1 MKNIN
6 ENELRNYI
14 FKKLQES
21 YFDEFEFDDEAMKA
35 AMSDI
40 EASGGDFEE
49 LGASKFEKDPKFKE
63 KFKSDLKRANL
74 ELPSDEEEVEKLAQ
88 MLKRRKEHEKMFG
101 AGSLNEAGVEH
112 IEDAEGN
119 PIKLKSQVQHESG
132 VNGYVERFMV
142 GDDKNMLV
150 KVNWIGSDDIEKVVN
165 PKTLIVKESA
175 MMNEEAYEASRYMFF
190 GNLEQIRRQ
199 AGLLL
204 DLDENKIN
212 EILENGHDWAQDH
225 IATAKESIDQVFDF
239 LMNETQSGDMWKSVD
254 LEDREDKMED
264 EIEEGMGHSF
274 TVGMN
279 KNEKPVNYP
288 EELMREALGKFTST
302 ASRTQNAG
310 FKKANLST
318 QLQSLSKWMLKT
330 FPNQFLVNME
340 IAPKKIDPKD
350 PDAKKP
356 TVYMWIPSNNTGVIS
371 IDYRNVPNAVNIA
384 KKQIEAILKA
394 YPSLGVLDQL
404 KQGTAG
410 STQATFS
417 LSMKATEAKPA
428 ATTAKPALA
437 ESFMSEDEHFK
448 LSLKDKLKLFLAGVS
463 EEKALEN
470 LNNGLPIDWT
480 GSVEGYYDQAE
491 PRGDYSGTN
500 EGLEEDLDRT
510 DYDFN
515 KAMLDYETQEDFNK
529 EVYYV
534 IDNDF
539 NQKNYPD
546 LVGKTFDTPP
556 SYAQVK
562 VIKQGEV
569 ELEKESSSD
578 SLINKRGTN
587 AKPNVSY
594 LDEVDELEESSS
606 NSLINKRGTN
616 AKPNASYLKEGQV
629 KQIAYLQD
637 NEANYAFTLLKQD
650 GPEEVIEYLKE
661 NNSLQEHKILS
672 EIKNSPLD
680 KTYEKDGYT
689 LSWNSSVGY
698 IKLYSKGIK

>member
-21 YFDEFEFDDEAMKA
+21 HFDEFDFDNAAMRA

-101 AGSLNEAGVEH
+101 AGSLNE
-112 IEDAEGN
+112 IKDSKGN
-119 PIKLKSQVQHESG
+119 PIKLKSQVTDIKTG
-132 VNGYVERFMV
+132 VNGYVERLKV
-142 GDDKNMLV
+142 GNNKNMLV
-150 KVNWIGSDDIEKVVN
+150 KVNWIGSHDIENEVD

-239 LMNETQSGDMWKSVD
+239 LMNETQSGDIWKSVD

-279 KNEKPVNYP
+279 QNEKPVNYP

-310 FKKANLST
+310 FKKANLSS
-318 QLQSLSKWMLKT
+318 QLQWLSKWIPKT
-330 FPNQFLVNME
+330 YPNQFMVNLEMT
-340 IAPKKIDPKD
+340 PKTIDKKN
-350 PDAKKP
+350 PDATKP
-356 TVYMWIPSNNTGVIS
+356 NIYMWIPTNNTGVINVE
-371 IDYRNVPNAVNIA
+371 YRNVPNAVAIA
-384 KKQIEAILKA
+384 KKQIEAVLKA
-394 YPSLGVLDQL
+394 SPSLAVLDQL
-404 KQGTAG
+404 KQGKD
-410 STQATFS
+410 STQAIFS
-417 LSMKATEAKPA
+417 LSMKQAEAQPANAKP
-428 ATTAKPALA
+428 TLA

-463 EEKALEN
+463 EEKAIEN

-480 GSVEGYYDQAE
+480 GSKEGYYDQAE
-491 PRGDYSGTN
+491 PSGDYSGTN

-515 KAMLDYETQEDFNK
+515 RAMLDYETQEDFNK

-606 NSLINKRGTN
+606 DSLINKRGTN

-661 NNSLQEHKILS
+661 NNSLQNHKILS

-698 IKLYSKGIK
+698 VKLYSKGIK